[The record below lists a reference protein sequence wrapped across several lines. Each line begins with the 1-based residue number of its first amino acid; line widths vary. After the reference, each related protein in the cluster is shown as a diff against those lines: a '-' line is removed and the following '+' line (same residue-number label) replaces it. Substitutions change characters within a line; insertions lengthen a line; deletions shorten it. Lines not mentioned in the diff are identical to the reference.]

1 MRKSIYILLG
11 LFLLF
16 PFLAEG
22 RDKDKDEFVVVIDPG
37 HGGKDVGATD
47 NGVNEKDINLGVALK
62 LGQMIKEK
70 HKDVKVVYTR
80 DNDNFVS
87 LQGRADKANKAKGN
101 LFISIH
107 TNSVDKKNPNRK
119 TVAGASTYALGLHK
133 DKNNMEVARRENSVI
148 ELEKDHEQKYSGFDP
163 NSDESYIIF
172 EMAQKKNLSQSLHFA
187 DKVQKEMAKGGRK
200 DRGVHQAGF
209 WVLWATAM
217 PAVLVELD
225 FICNPNSAKF
235 MGSDTGQKHLA
246 EAIFKA
252 FETYHKEYKKSFAG
266 VTLPGEEVEQPKEAG
281 QVLQLASAS
290 KPPREVT
297 AAPVQTAVRS
307 YGAKRRRRSQAAREK
322 SLRQNYESDNV
333 FVFAESDAVDA
344 LEGQVAE
351 EVLLAVVEED
361 KPAEPVKKNKEK
373 KSKPK
378 KGRTVG
384 GRKVEVVLNSDDVA
398 ARRKKSGAGMTAS
411 LSGKRHAGAVA
422 TVFKIQ
428 ILTSDHMLKKNAP
441 EFHGLKDVA
450 YFKEGNIY
458 KYTIGESENR
468 REMDALLKKVRDKI
482 PDAFIITSTKDSRN
496 H

>member
-1 MRKSIYILLG
+1 M
-11 LFLLF
+11 F
-16 PFLAEG
+16 PAYAVGKE
-22 RDKDKDEFVVVIDPG
+22 KNKDEFVVVIDPG
-37 HGGKDVGATD
+37 HGGKDVGAND

-62 LGQMIKEK
+62 LGQKIKEK
-70 HKDVKVVYTR
+70 MKDVKVVYTR
-80 DNDNFVS
+80 DNDSFVS

-148 ELEKDHEQKYSGFDP
+148 QLEKDHEQKYSGFDP
-163 NSDESYIIF
+163 ESDESYIIF

-187 DKVQKEMAKGGRK
+187 GKVQKEMAQASRK

-235 MGSDTGQKHLA
+235 MGSEAGQKHLA
-246 EAIFKA
+246 DAIFKA
-252 FETYHKEYKKSFAG
+252 FESYYKDYKKSFAG
-266 VTLPGEEVEQPKEAG
+266 ITLPGEEVEQPKEVSPA
-281 QVLQLASAS
+281 LQLASSS

-297 AAPVQTAVRS
+297 EAPVQSSSRS
-307 YGAKRRRRSQAAREK
+307 YSAKRRRRSQAAREK
-322 SLRQNYESDNV
+322 SLRQNYESDNII
-333 FVFAESDAVDA
+333 VFAETDAFDA
-344 LEGQVAE
+344 LEGQVVE
-351 EVLLAVVEED
+351 EVLMAVVEEEQPEEV
-361 KPAEPVKKNKEK
+361 PAKKEK

-384 GRKVEVVLNSDDVA
+384 GKKVEVVLSADDVA
-398 ARRKKSGAGMTAS
+398 ERRKKSGTSLTAS

-441 EFHGLKDVA
+441 EFQGLKDVA

-482 PDAFIITSTKDSRN
+482 PDAFIITSTKDSRT